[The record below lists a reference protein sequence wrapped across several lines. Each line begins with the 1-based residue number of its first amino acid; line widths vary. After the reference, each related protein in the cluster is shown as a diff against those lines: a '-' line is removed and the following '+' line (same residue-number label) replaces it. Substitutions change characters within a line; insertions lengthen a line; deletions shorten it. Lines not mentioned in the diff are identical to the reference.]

1 MLPDVSV
8 VLRDLLAQLLL
19 ACSLREHSLISHASL
34 RKQKRTR
41 EQEQENKNNSPE
53 DKGDPATQ
61 SPGTQAPSQV
71 CKHLCLSVNRLW
83 ELRNGF
89 VSGSSRVRAGSRL
102 RWPAERL
109 GLQHSTSRTWPTSLF
124 CLTAGRTRTSPG
136 PSQYG
141 NQ

>member
-53 DKGDPATQ
+53 DKGDPDAQ
-61 SPGTQAPSQV
+61 SPGAQAPSQV
-71 CKHLCLSVNRLW
+71 CKHLCLLANSC
-83 ELRNGF
+83 ELRNGLCLGATGAEQDH
-89 VSGSSRVRAGSRL
+89 GSDGQAYIQRQ
-102 RWPAERL
+102 EH
-109 GLQHSTSRTWPTSLF
+109 GLQVSS
-124 CLTAGRTRTSPG
+124 A
-136 PSQYG
+136 
-141 NQ
+141 